1 MMEGGEERGPKM
13 GRGDG
18 GSRWMEVEK
27 PGLGRGR
34 KKGGK

>member
-1 MMEGGEERGPKM
+1 MTAGGGGRGPKM

-27 PGLGRGR
+27 PGLGGGCRN
-34 KKGGK
+34 GGK